1 MKKYEKYKR
10 LIRMLASAVVLLAET
25 GIYMVFWY
33 QLISPATGVWYWRKG
48 NWVIA
53 LLYVALALFF
63 SITYGGFRLGDLEK
77 GAVIYSQTLSMLF
90 VNFITYIQIALLA
103 YSFPPVWIFAVLMTC
118 DILIVTIWAFG
129 YDVIYK
135 RIFPPRRL
143 LLCYGNKDSLAL
155 IKKMEKRKDRYRI
168 ERVIDVKK
176 GMKEILSVVDQYEGV
191 LLCDISTKERN
202 IILKACFDKEIRAYM
217 TPKISDILVR
227 SSKELHTFD
236 TPLLLSRNTG
246 LTVEQQLV
254 KRFVDVV
261 ASFMLLIIASP
272 FMLITAIA
280 VKLYDGGD
288 VIYRQR
294 RLTIHGKEFDVY
306 KFRSMRMDAEK
317 DGKARLA
324 SVNDDRITPVGKVIR
339 MTRMDELPQLWNVLK
354 GDMSLVG
361 PRPERPEIAV
371 EYERI
376 LPQFKS
382 RLMVKAGLSGYAQ
395 IYGKYNTTP
404 YDKLKLDLTYIQ
416 NYSLVLDLK
425 LILLTVKILF
435 MKESTEG
442 VEDEGR

>member
-10 LIRMLASAVVLLAET
+10 LIRMLASAVVLLVET
-25 GIYMVFWY
+25 GIYMIFWY

-53 LLYVALALFF
+53 LLYIALTLFF

-129 YDVIYK
+129 YDAIYK

-143 LLCYGNKDSLAL
+143 LLCYGNKESLAL

-202 IILKACFDKEIRAYM
+202 IILKACFDKEIRVYM

-246 LTVEQQLV
+246 LTVEQELV

-261 ASFMLLIIASP
+261 ASFILLIIASP
-272 FMLITAIA
+272 FMLITAMA

-361 PRPERPEIAV
+361 PRPERPEIAA

-442 VEDEGR
+442 VENEGR

>member
-10 LIRMLASAVVLLAET
+10 LIRMLASAVVLLVET
-25 GIYMVFWY
+25 GIYMIFWY

-53 LLYVALALFF
+53 LLYIALTLFF

-118 DILIVTIWAFG
+118 DILVVTIWAFG

-143 LLCYGNKDSLAL
+143 LLCYGNKESLAL

-202 IILKACFDKEIRAYM
+202 IILKACFDKEIRVYM

-246 LTVEQQLV
+246 LTVEQELV

-261 ASFMLLIIASP
+261 ASFILLIIASP
-272 FMLITAIA
+272 FMLITAMA

-361 PRPERPEIAV
+361 PRPERPEIAA

-442 VEDEGR
+442 VENEGR